1 MRDERRFV
9 NIKPE
14 KKSACM
20 PRITREGKFNA
31 PWLWSFKTDLS
42 TSNLNLWE
50 SMSTSKKNLPAYW
63 GSASG
68 AGAPVTVATHM
79 TWCCSDHSGRLV
91 QCMVDCGVS
100 SNFTQGWIARIHE
113 EWAQICHHQISK
125 KKSACMLR
133 ISEWRRR
140 AGHGRQSHDLVL
152 LGSLR
157 KANSILEF
165 QMRDLFGNLKA
176 TLDHQNPW
184 GMSTGLS
191 TSKKICLHAENRRV
205 APACRS
211 RLPVTWAGAAR
222 ITREG
227 KFNVRWLWSFNWETS
242 LETYKLVKSEKESQ

>member
-1 MRDERRFV
+1 M
-9 NIKPE
+9 
-14 KKSACM
+14 S
-20 PRITREGKFNA
+20 
-31 PWLWSFKTDLS
+31 TDLS
-42 TSNLNLWE
+42 TSNLKKNLPACRGSLGKAS
-50 SMSTSKKNLPAYW
+50 SMHRGCGVSRQICQHQTWTFGSLCQHQKKNLPAYW